1 MLAPVPGWHINLSES
16 VPELASYEIQAPATP
31 ARVFAGSGE
40 SVAPRVPP
48 EVARWQAK
56 LVLMRT
62 PGQNG
67 ANLWDELIAMRAA
80 MTDSENV
87 VLLDAALLEVL
98 NWRRSSPTVEWAARQ
113 LGLDSAQVD
122 DLSLPLQR
130 WSFDT
135 SRVRPLNLRPE
146 HSGS

>member
-1 MLAPVPGWHINLSES
+1 
-16 VPELASYEIQAPATP
+16 
-31 ARVFAGSGE
+31 
-40 SVAPRVPP
+40 
-48 EVARWQAK
+48 
-56 LVLMRT
+56 
-62 PGQNG
+62 
-67 ANLWDELIAMRAA
+67 MRAA

-135 SRVRPLNLRPE
+135 PLGFDR
-146 HSGS
+146 